1 MMGLNGLGGYNDD
14 DYQLITLAYPD
25 KRSRQQANIDEIIR
39 RVAEKGTDGMIQH
52 LKNKL
57 SFIYS
62 EGTFGVCYKLDRA
75 VVRPNG
81 LHEYIIYLGT
91 RFEYLG
97 NYSLALF
104 HMMLSLLCAG
114 MIMGIKNRDSSAAM
128 PAMSLIGVT
137 IFLLIW
143 EARSRYILN
152 FLPLFILM
160 AVFGIKQLFYN
171 NKNQ

>member
-1 MMGLNGLGGYNDD
+1 M
-14 DYQLITLAYPD
+14 QYPD
-25 KRSRQQANIDEIIR
+25 KQARQRANIAEISR
-39 RVAEKGTDGMIQH
+39 RVEEKGFDGMVDH

-62 EGTFGVCYKLDRA
+62 EGTFGACYKLDRA

-81 LHEYIIYLGT
+81 LHEYIIYLGS
-91 RFEYLG
+91 RFSLLG

-104 HMMLSLLCAG
+104 MMMLVLIVFAVF
-114 MIMGIKNRDSSAAM
+114 MGIKSKDTSAVM

-160 AVFGIKQLFYN
+160 AVFGIKQLFYH
-171 NKNQ
+171 NKRQ